1 MVVAPLPEMEAGV
14 KEHLASAG
22 RPEQAKLTAVVKPG
36 DAVRTNVVVPGNPSV
51 TPMLASEVGRQKSAV
66 LIVKVAAGGLLRLKL
81 WSPEYLA
88 PIACEPAVREQ
99 GGKPF
104 GVPVFAWLL
113 SM

>member
-1 MVVAPLPEMEAGV
+1 MTVMVVAPLPEMEAGV

-66 LIVKVAAGGLLRLKL
+66 VIVKVAAAELLRLKL
-81 WSPEYLA
+81 WSPE
-88 PIACEPAVREQ
+88 
-99 GGKPF
+99 
-104 GVPVFAWLL
+104 
-113 SM
+113 